1 MSLSIQRVD
10 DFVEAH
16 KITNQGQI
24 LAIACLIRA
33 WECAGDN
40 VAKFSDVAHV
50 NATHS
55 WINRKSPAQGS
66 VFLPL
71 RSKSDHKVLFEERCD
86 DERGILKPGCL
97 HYPIDLGLAG
107 KLGNVEF
114 AVADHFYIRQH

>member
-16 KITNQGQI
+16 KITNEGQI

-71 RSKSDHKVLFEERCD
+71 RSKSAHSCPVAPITAINFLSLDNMVQLLLVL
-86 DERGILKPGCL
+86 
-97 HYPIDLGLAG
+97 
-107 KLGNVEF
+107 
-114 AVADHFYIRQH
+114 